1 MVDVESFS
9 SSRLSTVGFF
19 FFADY
24 PSNSVVDATNPR
36 FDDFASGELRKIA
49 VTQAAFPIPGREIVN
64 KKKDES
70 CDLSSLVGHR
80 IEISNPFLKDLEVV
94 ILFVKWIDEKVPNYR

>member
-9 SSRLSTVGFF
+9 SSRLSTVGIF

-36 FDDFASGELRKIA
+36 FDDFASGELKKIA
-49 VTQAAFPIPGREIVN
+49 VTQAAFPIPDREIVN

-70 CDLSSLVGHR
+70 CDLSSLVELLLDFTNDFIHWFKR
-80 IEISNPFLKDLEVV
+80 IKSFK
-94 ILFVKWIDEKVPNYR
+94 F